1 MDNEYKKV
9 LLEGYKN
16 SSSDKLRKMYWVI
29 KKTKPIY
36 LNEIDTLKM
45 KVFKEIL
52 HNRLEW

>member
-1 MDNEYKKV
+1 MDNDYKKV
-9 LLEGYKN
+9 LLKGYKN
-16 SSSDKLRKMYWVI
+16 FSSDKLRKMYWVI

-52 HNRLEW
+52 HTRLEW

>member
-1 MDNEYKKV
+1 MNDDYKKV

-16 SSSDKLRKMYWVI
+16 FSSDKLRKMYWVI

-52 HNRLEW
+52 HTRLEW